1 MNKNLELYMML
12 DVLDKVGDIKRFLN
26 DMDVYLSSA
35 ENTLNKR
42 IKKDNVLTGEEVKN
56 LNNLMSECV
65 ELNEIVSV
73 RLAACQLINAIN

>member
-1 MNKNLELYMML
+1 MDKNSEFAMMVY
-12 DVLDKVGDIKRFLN
+12 VLDKMGDVRRFLN

-56 LNNLMSECV
+56 LNNLMAECV
-65 ELNEIVSV
+65 KLNEVVSV
-73 RLAACQLINAIN
+73 RLAACQLINAID